1 MKEPLTLAKEKK
13 DQNKYYLNYPKP
25 PALEIKL
32 KNLDINVVDKDS
44 KVWYARRY
52 SDLSQTSRIIL

>member
-25 PALEIKL
+25 PVLEIKL
-32 KNLDINVVDKDS
+32 KNLDINVIDIDS
-44 KVWYARRY
+44 KVWYARR
-52 SDLSQTSRIIL
+52 